1 MASGS
6 LGLPCWLSGKI
17 IHMPTQET
25 WVQISGS
32 RRSPGEGN
40 GNSLQYP
47 CLGNPMD
54 RGPWEVTVQRVAK
67 SQTQL
72 SDLKITGSLGKY
84 LVI

>member
-47 CLGNPMD
+47 CLENSMD
-54 RGPWEVTVQRVAK
+54 RGTWMAIVNGVTK
-67 SQTQL
+67 SWTRL
-72 SDLKITGSLGKY
+72 SD
-84 LVI
+84 

>member
-40 GNSLQYP
+40 DNPFQYF
-47 CLGNPMD
+47 CLGNPID
-54 RGPWEVTVQRVAK
+54 RGTWHATVYRVTRV
-67 SQTQL
+67 
-72 SDLKITGSLGKY
+72 
-84 LVI
+84 